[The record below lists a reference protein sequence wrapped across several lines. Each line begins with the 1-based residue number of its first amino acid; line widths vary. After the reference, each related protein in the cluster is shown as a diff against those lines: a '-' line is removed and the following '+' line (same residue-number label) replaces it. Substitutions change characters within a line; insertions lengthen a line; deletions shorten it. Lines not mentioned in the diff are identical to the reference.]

1 MNRGDGGGSYP
12 SYSQGSLRGSL
23 RHQQHREHREPEIV
37 YKVGIYGWR
46 KRCLYLLVLVLMAVI
61 TVNLALTVWILRV
74 LDFSLSGMGKFRIAK
89 DGIRLEGT
97 VEFLKA
103 FYTAQITSSK
113 NEPLVF
119 QSAHNISINARNG
132 LTNVTGRFVVGDR
145 SLTSHT
151 ERFVIYDTRDNLI
164 FYADAEEVRI
174 GTDKLSF
181 TGPEG
186 TVFEGPVET
195 SRVVAPS
202 GQSLDVEALTSSVH
216 VQARDRL
223 VLRGVSGDL
232 SASCLADLKLRAT
245 NGRITLQSEMLEL
258 KKLPLVD
265 ASATSSST
273 SSVGVYELCICENGR
288 VFLAPPTT
296 GCTETDICL

>member
-1 MNRGDGGGSYP
+1 MNRGDGGSYP
-12 SYSQGSLRGSL
+12 SYSQGSLRHSHHHHG
-23 RHQQHREHREPEIV
+23 HGHREPEIV

-46 KRCLYLLVLVLMAVI
+46 KRCLYLLVLILMAVI

-74 LDFSLSGMGKFRIAK
+74 LDFSLNGMGKFKIAK

-103 FYTAQITSSK
+103 FYTAQITSFK
-113 NEPLVF
+113 TKPLVF
-119 QSAHNISINARNG
+119 QSGHNVSINARNG

-145 SLTSHT
+145 TLTSHS
-151 ERFVIYDTRDNLI
+151 ERFVIYDTQDNMI
-164 FYADAEEVRI
+164 FYADAEEVKI
-174 GTDKLSF
+174 GTDKLTF

-195 SRVVAPS
+195 SRVIAPS
-202 GQSLDVEALTSSVH
+202 GKSLDVEALTSSIH
-216 VQARDRL
+216 MQAGDRMF
-223 VLRGVSGDL
+223 LRGVSGDL

-245 NGRITLQSEMLEL
+245 NGRIMLQSESLEM
-258 KKLPLVD
+258 KNLPIAD
-265 ASATSSST
+265 SSSSATSSI
-273 SSVGVYELCICENGR
+273 GVFELCVCENGR

-296 GCTETDICL
+296 GCTQTDICL